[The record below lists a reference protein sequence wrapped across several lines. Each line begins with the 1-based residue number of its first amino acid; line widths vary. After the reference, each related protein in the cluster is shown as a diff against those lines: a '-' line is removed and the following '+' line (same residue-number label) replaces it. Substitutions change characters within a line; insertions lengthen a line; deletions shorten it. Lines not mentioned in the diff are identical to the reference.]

1 MIVSVSRRT
10 DIPAFFT
17 DWFLN
22 RIKEGFVMVR
32 NPWKTNQVRKIGLN
46 AQLVDCIVFWSK
58 NPRKLLDRLE
68 VLDNLGYRYYFLFT
82 LNAYGTDLEQ
92 DVPPESEVIETFIR
106 LSQRIGRHR
115 VVWRYDPVVVTDRL
129 DFDYHCRHF
138 AHIAGQLQGYTRRCI
153 ISFLDLYKKCQ
164 RNLKDF
170 NIKLLENHEMK
181 EIAGI
186 LKGIAEDH
194 QMEIQTCAE
203 SIDLSDIDVHHG
215 KCIDDRLIQQILS
228 KDIEVGKDKH
238 QRNLCGC
245 VESVDIGAY
254 NTCGHLCLYCYA
266 NFSREAVNS
275 NRKRHYPQ
283 SPLLLGELSQNDVII
298 EIEQESIIKKQR
310 SLLFQ
315 S

>member
-1 MIVSVSRRT
+1 LIVSVSRRT

-17 DWFLN
+17 EWFLN

-32 NPWKTNQVRKIGLN
+32 NPWKSNQVRKIGLN
-46 AQLVDCIVFWSK
+46 PQLVDCLVFWSK

-82 LNAYGTDLEQ
+82 LNAYGIDLEQ
-92 DVPPESEVIETFIR
+92 DVPPESQVIETFIR
-106 LSQRIGRHR
+106 LSQRIGSHR

-138 AHIAGQLQGYTRRCI
+138 DHLASQLQGYTRRCI
-153 ISFLDLYKKCQ
+153 VSFLDLYKKCQ

-170 NIKLLENHEMK
+170 NIKILENHEMK
-181 EIAGI
+181 EITGI
-186 LKGIAEDH
+186 LKGIAGDH

-203 SIDLSDIDVHHG
+203 SIDLSDIGVHHG
-215 KCIDDRLIQQILS
+215 KCIDDRLIAQILGQE
-228 KDIEVGKDKH
+228 IEVGKDKH

-254 NTCGHLCLYCYA
+254 NTCGHHCLYCYA
-266 NFSREAVNS
+266 NYSRDAVNS
-275 NRKRHYPQ
+275 NLKRHHPQ
-283 SPLLLGELSQNDVII
+283 SPLLLGELSQHDVII

-310 SLLFQ
+310 SLSFQ

>member
-1 MIVSVSRRT
+1 
-10 DIPAFFT
+10 
-17 DWFLN
+17 
-22 RIKEGFVMVR
+22 MVR
-32 NPWKTNQVRKIGLN
+32 NPWKSNQVRKIGLN
-46 AQLVDCIVFWSK
+46 PQLVDCLVFWSK

-82 LNAYGTDLEQ
+82 LNAYGIDLEQ
-92 DVPPESEVIETFIR
+92 DVPPESQVIETFIR
-106 LSQRIGRHR
+106 LSQRIGSHR

-138 AHIAGQLQGYTRRCI
+138 DHLASQLQGYTRRCI
-153 ISFLDLYKKCQ
+153 VSFLDLYKKCQ

-170 NIKLLENHEMK
+170 NIKILENHEMK
-181 EIAGI
+181 EITGI
-186 LKGIAEDH
+186 LKGIAGDH

-203 SIDLSDIDVHHG
+203 SIDLSDIGVHHG
-215 KCIDDRLIQQILS
+215 KCIDDRLIAQILGQE
-228 KDIEVGKDKH
+228 IEVGKDKH

-254 NTCGHLCLYCYA
+254 NTCGHHCLYCYA
-266 NFSREAVNS
+266 NYSRDAVNS
-275 NRKRHYPQ
+275 NLKRHHPQ
-283 SPLLLGELSQNDVII
+283 SPLLLGELSQHDVII

-310 SLLFQ
+310 SLSFQ